1 MRHEAGSIII
11 NSSHVDLDFVSAYQV
26 RKYNNV
32 FFWYKGGCQAGVM
45 TVGVSSYGGVH
56 MRRVRFMYSNLI
68 LTKEY

>member
-32 FFWYKGGCQAGVM
+32 FFWYKG
-45 TVGVSSYGGVH
+45 T
-56 MRRVRFMYSNLI
+56 RVPGRSDDRWCIFLWWCSHAESTI
-68 LTKEY
+68 HVQ

>member
-1 MRHEAGSIII
+1 MRQAASLSTRVMWILILFPRI
-11 NSSHVDLDFVSAYQV
+11 KYVSTITFSSGTRVQ
-26 RKYNNV
+26 
-32 FFWYKGGCQAGVM
+32 GCQAGVM